1 MLDRF
6 PASSF
11 RCNVLKVGHHG
22 STTSTSDAFLAAA
35 SPDLAVISCGKG
47 NSYGH
52 PHEETVEKLEN
63 AGVQIL
69 RTDEEGT
76 IILCSD
82 KKEVFRLTS

>member
-1 MLDRF
+1 M
-6 PASSF
+6 
-11 RCNVLKVGHHG
+11 
-22 STTSTSDAFLAAA
+22 
-35 SPDLAVISCGKG
+35 ISCGKG

>member
-1 MLDRF
+1 MKYNPQLEKIR
-6 PASSF
+6 
-11 RCNVLKVGHHG
+11 LLE
-22 STTSTSDAFLAAA
+22 TELAAA
-35 SPDLAVISCGKG
+35 DPDLAVISCGKG

-52 PHEETVEKLEN
+52 PHAETVEKLGK

-82 KKEVFRLTS
+82 KKEVFRLTSQ